1 MNFDVLVIQSS
12 LVVSPHFLGCPHMSP
27 RIHPGHLL
35 LTHSLKTSREYF
47 VPNLEGLALRSE
59 GLCVMSFHIPTT
71 KSRKPRSFLPLGFVS
86 SANWSHFIHSPT
98 NNLLMYQTP
107 YKEMTHLSNT
117 SCSLYLGTVCDHS
130 SSTSSSV
137 PTKLLPNSQMHPAP
151 VHATLSSG
159 IRTLFSAWE
168 ALHSL
173 RSRSNRPAGY
183 LCKMELFIPSPV
195 FLQNYS

>member
-1 MNFDVLVIQSS
+1 MQTWQKATLLSFFLWSLFQILVMNFDVLVIQSS

-35 LTHSLKTSREYF
+35 LTHSLKTSRECF
-47 VPNLEGLALRSE
+47 VPNPEGLALRSE

-107 YKEMTHLSNT
+107 YKEMTHPFKYQLQ
-117 SCSLYLGTVCDHS
+117 
-130 SSTSSSV
+130 
-137 PTKLLPNSQMHPAP
+137 P
-151 VHATLSSG
+151 
-159 IRTLFSAWE
+159 I
-168 ALHSL
+168 L
-173 RSRSNRPAGY
+173 RY
-183 LCKMELFIPSPV
+183 CL
-195 FLQNYS
+195 